1 MTAKGSTLLRNANS
15 YYNSFICVCM
25 NMLSQNFKT
34 LKYLRPVT
42 LTIIL
47 WFPSFTLC
55 IFNYLTV

>member
-1 MTAKGSTLLRNANS
+1 MTVKGSTLLGKANN
-15 YYNSFICVCM
+15 YYNSFICACV
-25 NMLSQNFKT
+25 NILSQNFKT
-34 LKYLRPVT
+34 LTYLGPVT